1 MELGELTINENG
13 SAAFFAEYRARFTI
27 DEPVPVDIGKDKIV
41 GFYVYGKYK
50 YRKY

>member
-27 DEPVPVDIGKDKIV
+27 DEPVPVDIAIKSLKS
-41 GFYVYGKYK
+41 FEA
-50 YRKY
+50 